1 MHNQLSPFR
10 IGHVSLPIRRLA
22 TWQRAVFLINSRLGL
37 FTETILL
44 VPLLPKIRGHR
55 RYGAI
60 LPSSLGRF
68 NSRALEYS
76 SRIPV
81 SVCGTGILEISRI
94 NFPGTSH
101 CQSLSAVASRS
112 PATSIALDRD
122 VHHPDDIHSFVNI
135 RFNRIGLLT
144 YCAST
149 TPYGLA
155 LAPD

>member
-1 MHNQLSPFR
+1 M
-10 IGHVSLPIRRLA
+10 SLPIRRLA
-22 TWQRAVFLINSRLGL
+22 TLQRAVFLINSRLGL
-37 FTETILL
+37 FTETNSRWH
-44 VPLLPKIRGHR
+44 PFYR

-60 LPSSLGRF
+60 LPSSLERF

-81 SVCGTGILEISRI
+81 SVCGTGYKFANII
-94 NFPGTSH
+94 NFPGTGYYRSP
-101 CQSLSAVASRS
+101 SAVASES
-112 PATSIALDRD
+112 PETYISLDRD
-122 VHHPDDIHSFVNI
+122 FHHPDDILLSVNI
-135 RFNRIGLLT
+135 ILKHSLVGIGLLT